1 MLNTLNT
8 PAIIFLISLT
18 YKKRTLPQS
27 FTNFRINNF
36 NSQKMKRPT
45 TLGIKIALFFTLT
58 AIISCN
64 QQQKTND
71 PKNENPIVVEAPT
84 ELIAISEARNMYE
97 SYSKRRVPLIQHY
110 EDSINRIHKDDK
122 EFDVGRFVYYDYK
135 TIKQYLAF
143 IEQEA
148 ADADVEISTL
158 RFYFSNYPD
167 EAVFKNT
174 KDSIKHPRQN
184 SIMLSPT
191 YNDGQRDYLF
201 YVAQGAKGKQ
211 AVPLTSE
218 FQDLKGYSTHMQ
230 ERNKV
235 YATIAPNS
243 NSTPAAALNLQG
255 SQSLTL
261 NRGSGVPPPKN
272 Q

>member
-1 MLNTLNT
+1 
-8 PAIIFLISLT
+8 
-18 YKKRTLPQS
+18 
-27 FTNFRINNF
+27 
-36 NSQKMKRPT
+36 MKRPT
-45 TLGIKIALFFTLT
+45 ILSIKIALFFALT

-64 QQQKTND
+64 EEQKPND
-71 PKNENPIVVEAPT
+71 PKNEQPILVKAPAQI
-84 ELIAISEARNMYE
+84 IAITEAQNLYE
-97 SYSKRRVPLIQHY
+97 TYSKRRIPLIQHY
-110 EDSINRIHKDDK
+110 EDSINRIHKEDK

-135 TIKQYLAF
+135 TIKQYLDF

-167 EAVFKNT
+167 EVVFKDT
-174 KDSIKHPRQN
+174 EDSIKHPRQN

-191 YNDGQRDYLF
+191 YNDGKRDYLF
-201 YVAQGAKGKQ
+201 YIAQGAKGKQ
-211 AVPLTSE
+211 AVPLNNE
-218 FQDLKGYSTHMQ
+218 FQDIKGFGTHMQ

-235 YATIAPNS
+235 YASIAPNLK
-243 NSTPAAALNLQG
+243 STAAAPLNLQE

>member
-1 MLNTLNT
+1 
-8 PAIIFLISLT
+8 
-18 YKKRTLPQS
+18 
-27 FTNFRINNF
+27 
-36 NSQKMKRPT
+36 MKRPT
-45 TLGIKIALFFTLT
+45 TISIKIVLFITLA
-58 AIISCN
+58 AIIGCN
-64 QQQKTND
+64 EEQKVNI
-71 PKNENPIVVEAPT
+71 PKNKNPNVEAPAQIIT
-84 ELIAISEARNMYE
+84 IPEAQDMYE

-110 EDSINRIHKDDK
+110 EDSINRTHIEDK

-167 EAVFKNT
+167 EVVFKNT
-174 KDSIKHPRQN
+174 KETIKHPRQN

-191 YNDGQRDYLF
+191 YNDGKRDHLF
-201 YVAQGAKGKQ
+201 YVTQGIKGKQ
-211 AVPLTSE
+211 AVPLNNE
-218 FQDLKGYSTHMQ
+218 FEDMKGFSV
-230 ERNKV
+230 NKEEKNKA
-235 YATIAPNS
+235 YASIVPNS
-243 NSTPAAALNLQG
+243 SLTTAAPPILQEA
-255 SQSLTL
+255 QSLTL

>member
-1 MLNTLNT
+1 
-8 PAIIFLISLT
+8 
-18 YKKRTLPQS
+18 
-27 FTNFRINNF
+27 
-36 NSQKMKRPT
+36 MKRPT
-45 TLGIKIALFFTLT
+45 TLSTKIALLCALT

-64 QQQKTND
+64 HPQKASN
-71 PKNENPIVVEAPT
+71 PKNEDPIIVEAPAQ
-84 ELIAISEARNMYE
+84 LIAISEAQSMYN

-110 EDSINRIHKDDK
+110 EDSINTIHKDDK
-122 EFDVGRFVYYDYK
+122 EFDVSRFVYYDYK

-167 EAVFKNT
+167 EVVFENT

-191 YNDGQRDYLF
+191 YNDGKRDYLF

-211 AVPLTSE
+211 AIPLTNDFE
-218 FQDLKGYSTHMQ
+218 DIKGYSTRMQ

-235 YATIAPNS
+235 YATIAPS
-243 NSTPAAALNLQG
+243 FNSTAAAPLSLQE

>member
-1 MLNTLNT
+1 
-8 PAIIFLISLT
+8 
-18 YKKRTLPQS
+18 
-27 FTNFRINNF
+27 
-36 NSQKMKRPT
+36 MKRPT
-45 TLGIKIALFFTLT
+45 TLSIKIALFFALT
-58 AIISCN
+58 AIVSCN
-64 QQQKTND
+64 QPQKEND
-71 PKNENPIVVEAPT
+71 PKNEKPTVVKAPAQ
-84 ELIAISEARNMYE
+84 LIAIPEAQNMYD

-110 EDSINRIHKDDK
+110 EDSINRTLKKDK

-167 EAVFKNT
+167 EVVFKNT

-191 YNDGQRDYLF
+191 YNDGKRDYLF
-201 YVAQGAKGKQ
+201 YIAQGAKGKQ
-211 AVPLTSE
+211 AVPLTNDFE
-218 FQDLKGYSTHMQ
+218 DIKGYSTSMQ

-235 YATIAPNS
+235 YASIVPSS
-243 NSTPAAALNLQG
+243 NSTTAAPFNLQG